1 MSKAH
6 EGSSL
11 PIKTCLPVDEH
22 TTFLAHYDITD
33 EENLHGIVPT
43 TSIATLRPN
52 EGKFG
57 GGIAI
62 EEGTTNLV
70 VNPTFTTTSNWAL
83 STNGT
88 RVFTTD
94 GYWGKITVPSGEV
107 GRFYYLEQTRNIT
120 IPANQSVTWTVKFK
134 NNVVGRVGIRLVM
147 FSGASPVQ
155 QPQRNFD
162 LDGSGGTITVSVTG
176 THTANVDRLR
186 LDILTGS
193 WYSGLTDTTIEFTEA
208 QVEQKPFATSF
219 VNGSRPTGRLAY
231 EFDTNSWQN
240 FTFMCWTK
248 VSTDRAFRMLGGAWT
263 KWYFSWANNSTNS
276 LLVSWVEDGV
286 QRVLS
291 TPNILEVDCR
301 EWNMV
306 GFTYDGT
313 NIHIYM
319 NGKLVRSGTGKFNSP
334 SNSPLG
340 IGTISGNS
348 TSHVLNGII
357 DEVRIDKIVRT
368 PEEIAQWY
376 NSSSPFFP
384 KGIHRVYL

>member
-33 EENLHGIVPT
+33 EENLHGIKPIE
-43 TSIATLRPN
+43 SIATLRPF
-52 EGKFG
+52 EGKYG

-62 EEGTTNLV
+62 EEGTINETTSIRANYVNRMDTTTPSPLPFPSDYGVIYHLQSSNYTGIRFSINNVSAGQTITFSWYVFVKQAGNYAFNLQVDSNISSNRNIGALTNLQCPFPGWYRV
-70 VNPTFTTTSNWAL
+70 ERTTTFSNAESNILVRIEAGLTSNW
-83 STNGT
+83 SNN
-88 RVFTTD
+88 D
-94 GYWGKITVPSGEV
+94 NSCWITGV
-107 GRFYYLEQTRNIT
+107 QTER
-120 IPANQSVTWTVKFK
+120 
-134 NNVVGRVGIRLVM
+134 
-147 FSGASPVQ
+147 
-155 QPQRNFD
+155 
-162 LDGSGGTITVSVTG
+162 
-176 THTANVDRLR
+176 
-186 LDILTGS
+186 
-193 WYSGLTDTTIEFTEA
+193 
-208 QVEQKPFATSF
+208 KPFATSY
-219 VNGSRPTGRLAY
+219 VNGSRPPGRLAY

-248 VSTDRAFRMLGGAWT
+248 VSTDRAFRMPGGAWS

-276 LLVSWVEDGV
+276 LRVSWLEDGV

-376 NSSSPFFP
+376 HSQAPFFP
-384 KGIHRVYL
+384 KGKHRVYL